1 MALLDNDEK
10 MMLDYTLVRS
20 LTKSPLKVLSD
31 SSIQFCRIALSG
43 CNCSFNRQKLPMKIK
58 GVTDLLGNDKKMKSR
73 FQFVRYLTKRH
84 WHEVSLFAN
93 SVFVDSL

>member
-1 MALLDNDEK
+1 
-10 MMLDYTLVRS
+10 
-20 LTKSPLKVLSD
+20 
-31 SSIQFCRIALSG
+31 
-43 CNCSFNRQKLPMKIK
+43 MKIK

-73 FQFVRYLTKRH
+73 FQFVRYLTKSH

>member
-31 SSIQFCRIALSG
+31 SSILNI
-43 CNCSFNRQKLPMKIK
+43 
-58 GVTDLLGNDKKMKSR
+58 D
-73 FQFVRYLTKRH
+73 
-84 WHEVSLFAN
+84 
-93 SVFVDSL
+93 